1 MNIEQ
6 KVTLTETEVKLA
18 IVQYLKA
25 IHLKPDDNIR
35 LIFKNGEVVEQ
46 VLFTDLEILW
56 TASKSFSNDE
66 IITIDGSHL
75 R

>member
-6 KVTLTETEVKLA
+6 KVILSEPEVKLA

-25 IHLKPDDNIR
+25 NHLKPDNDIQ
-35 LIFKNGEVVEQ
+35 LIFKNGEAIEQ

-66 IITIDGSHL
+66 IITIDCSHL

>member
-6 KVTLTETEVKLA
+6 KVTLTEAEVKSA
-18 IVQYLKA
+18 FIEYLRA
-25 IHLKPDDNIR
+25 NHLKPDNNIR
-35 LIFKNGEVVEQ
+35 LVFKNGESVEQ

>member
-6 KVTLTETEVKLA
+6 KVILSEPEVKLA

-25 IHLKPDDNIR
+25 NHLKPDNDIQ
-35 LIFKNGEVVEQ
+35 LIFKNGEAIEQ

-66 IITIDGSHL
+66 IITIDGSHF

>member
-6 KVTLTETEVKLA
+6 KVILSEPEVKLA

-25 IHLKPDDNIR
+25 NHLKPDNDIQ
-35 LIFKNGEVVEQ
+35 LIFKNGEAIEQ

-66 IITIDGSHL
+66 IITIDGSHI

>member
-6 KVTLTETEVKLA
+6 KVILSEPEVKLA

-25 IHLKPDDNIR
+25 NHLKPDNDIQ
-35 LIFKNGEVVEQ
+35 LIFKNGEAIEQ

-56 TASKSFSNDE
+56 TASKTFSNDE
-66 IITIDGSHL
+66 IITIDGSHI

>member
-6 KVTLTETEVKLA
+6 KVTLTEAEVKSA
-18 IVQYLKA
+18 IVQYLQA
-25 IHLKPDDNIR
+25 NHLKPDNNIR
-35 LIFKNGEVVEQ
+35 LIFKNGEAVEQ

-56 TASKSFSNDE
+56 TASSSFDDKP
-66 IITIDGSHL
+66 IMLDGSYI

>member
-6 KVTLTETEVKLA
+6 KVTLTEAEVKSA
-18 IVQYLKA
+18 FIEYLRA
-25 IHLKPDDNIR
+25 NHLKPDNNIR
-35 LIFKNGEVVEQ
+35 LVFKNGESVEQ

-56 TASKSFSNDE
+56 TASSTFLPDHK
-66 IITIDGSHL
+66 IALAGSEL

>member
-6 KVTLTETEVKLA
+6 KVILSEPEVKLA

-25 IHLKPDDNIR
+25 NHLKPDNDIQ
-35 LIFKNGEVVEQ
+35 LIFKNGEAIEQ

>member
-6 KVTLTETEVKLA
+6 KVILSEPEVKLA

-25 IHLKPDDNIR
+25 NHLKPDNDIQ
-35 LIFKNGEVVEQ
+35 LIFKNGEAIEQ

-56 TASKSFSNDE
+56 TASKSFFNDE
-66 IITIDGSHL
+66 IITIDGSYL

>member
-6 KVTLTETEVKLA
+6 KVILSELEVKLA

-25 IHLKPDDNIR
+25 NHLKPDNDIQ
-35 LIFKNGEVVEQ
+35 LIFKNGEAIEQ

-66 IITIDGSHL
+66 IITIDGSHF

>member
-6 KVTLTETEVKLA
+6 KVILSEPEVKLA

-25 IHLKPDDNIR
+25 NHLKPDNDIQ
-35 LIFKNGEVVEQ
+35 LIFKNGEAIEQ

-56 TASKSFSNDE
+56 TASKSFSNDK